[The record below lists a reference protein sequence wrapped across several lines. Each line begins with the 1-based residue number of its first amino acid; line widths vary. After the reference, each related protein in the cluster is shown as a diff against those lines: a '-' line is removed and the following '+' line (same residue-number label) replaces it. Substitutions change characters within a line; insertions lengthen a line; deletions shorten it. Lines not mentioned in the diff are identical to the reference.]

1 MRITI
6 ITALKALILLWLPL
20 VSFAATPPNA
30 MLHAADRAVVDS
42 TGARVL
48 LRCVNLSPWLVPEG
62 YLISPGSLAALT
74 TSPSQIKQRLET
86 VVGPER
92 AAAFWRDWTN
102 AFVNETDFRDL
113 KSAGFNCVRLPL
125 DANFIV
131 RQIKAG
137 GVTFVPDMIA
147 PVDRAVAWSAATG
160 IYVIL
165 DLHDAPGGQNPI
177 STVSDVPS
185 TDHIPRLWQGKSA
198 AANQRKTIAL
208 WRTLAARYAHA
219 GSVGGYDLLNE
230 PALPSGVASN
240 ALATLY
246 SEIIKAVRSVD
257 PHHMIVI
264 EGNNYAHDFSTL
276 QALSDSNILYEF
288 HEYAIGNRAWR
299 SPSESALAPFLR
311 LRQATGKPLWL
322 GEFGENTAV
331 WQGQVVDLLK
341 AHGVGWAIWPWKR
354 VDFGTSHPVI
364 EAIEA
369 PHSWRALAGYLVGRW
384 LARKPTPEE
393 AEQAMAE
400 MLVAIRTANCR
411 RDQALEKVLADK

>member
-1 MRITI
+1 
-6 ITALKALILLWLPL
+6 
-20 VSFAATPPNA
+20 

-62 YLISPGSLAALT
+62 YLISPGSIAALT

-92 AAAFWRDWTN
+92 AAAFWREWTN
-102 AFVNETDFRDL
+102 AFVNETDFRHL

-125 DANFIV
+125 DANFIAA
-131 RQIKAG
+131 QINAG
-137 GVTFVPDMIA
+137 GVTFAPDMIA
-147 PVDRAVAWSAATG
+147 PVDRAVAWGAATG
-160 IYVIL
+160 VYVIL

-185 TDHIPRLWQGKSA
+185 THHMPRLWEGTSA

-208 WRTLAARYAHA
+208 WRALATRYADAA
-219 GSVGGYDLLNE
+219 GVGGYDLLNE
-230 PALPSGVASN
+230 PALPSGVGGN
-240 ALATLY
+240 ALAKLY
-246 SEIIKAVRSVD
+246 GEIIEAVRSVD

-264 EGNNYAHDFSTL
+264 EGNDYAHDFSTL

-299 SPSESALAPFLR
+299 SPGESALAPLLR
-311 LRQATGKPLWL
+311 LRQTTGKPLWL

-331 WQGQVVDLLK
+331 WQGQVVDLLES
-341 AHGVGWAIWPWKR
+341 HGVGWAVWPWKR

-364 EAIEA
+364 EAIEVPPA
-369 PHSWRALAGYLVGRW
+369 WRALAGYLVGRW
-384 LARKPTPEE
+384 LVRKPTPAD

-400 MLVAIRTANCR
+400 MLVAIRSTNCR
-411 RDQALEKVLADK
+411 RDQALEKVLADR